1 MSDVARAF
9 AQMLTKSP
17 DVPEHVI
24 AGLLATKQDAVAPLV
39 EVLKDRSL
47 DREDH
52 PSDGLARV
60 HAAELLGH
68 VGQHDAIDPLVDVL
82 VADRANRALV
92 KAVSD
97 ALARIHQG
105 IDGGIAGALLDR
117 VDATED
123 LTTHMML
130 AMVLASGKMEDPRT
144 TKLLQRLLPQ
154 DPDIVLPLVVNY
166 GDPALAPDVAQ
177 VIMDAGGHPQRVMQG
192 VHALAQL
199 GHRHPK
205 LDELALKADEV
216 LRHEVAHD
224 LMLSAAPDLAVILR
238 GMAADEARAA
248 ESSSDE

>member
-24 AGLLATKQDAVAPLV
+24 AGLLATKGDAVAPLV

-47 DREDH
+47 DRDGH
-52 PSDGLARV
+52 PSNGLARV

-68 VGQHDAIDPLVDVL
+68 VGREDAIDPLVDVL
-82 VADRANRALV
+82 VADRADRPLV

-97 ALARIHQG
+97 ALARIHEDL
-105 IDGGIAGALLDR
+105 DGGIASALLDR
-117 VDATED
+117 VDATSD
-123 LTTHMML
+123 ITTHMML
-130 AMVLASGKMEDPRT
+130 AMVLASGKMQDPRT
-144 TKLLQRLLPQ
+144 TELLRTLLPK

-166 GDPALAPDVAQ
+166 GDAALAPDVAQ
-177 VIMDAGGHPQRVMQG
+177 VILDAEEHPQRVMQG

-205 LDELALKADEV
+205 LDELAMRADEL
-216 LRHEVAHD
+216 LRHEVAKD
-224 LMLSAAPDLAVILR
+224 IIMSAAPDLAVILN
-238 GMAADEARAA
+238 GMAAKQARS
-248 ESSSDE
+248 EE